1 MRGMTL
7 LKVESLKVGYG
18 ESVVIQAVSLSVR
31 DSESV
36 GVVGRNGM
44 GKTTLLKA
52 IVGLLPASEGRIEF
66 DGIDI
71 TKLPTFERIRLG
83 IGFVPQGRQLFP
95 QLTVEENLLTG
106 LESRRIKRVPDLV
119 YELFPVLG
127 AMRARKAGNLSG
139 GQQQMVAIG
148 RALATGPRLLILDE
162 PTEGIQPSLIRE
174 IGVAL
179 GNLKRATGCAM
190 LVSEQVL
197 SFATAVSDRMLVLER
212 GAVAK
217 ETGTDARDIEAVKV
231 FLTV

>member
-1 MRGMTL
+1 MTL
-7 LKVESLKVGYG
+7 LKVDSLKVGYG
-18 ESVVIQAVSLSVR
+18 ESVVIPGVSLSVNDR
-31 DSESV
+31 ESV

-52 IVGLLPASEGRIEF
+52 IVGLLPASSGRIEF
-66 DGIDI
+66 DGVDI

-83 IGFVPQGRQLFP
+83 IGFVPQGRLLFP

-106 LESRRIKRVPDLV
+106 LESRRIKSVPDLV
-119 YELFPVLG
+119 YALFPVLRD
-127 AMRARKAGNLSG
+127 MRARKAGNLSG

-162 PTEGIQPSLIRE
+162 PTEGIQPSLIKE

-179 GNLKRATGCAM
+179 GELKRATGCAM

-212 GAVAK
+212 GAVVK
-217 ETGTDARDIEAVKV
+217 ETGTDARDVEAVKA

>member
-1 MRGMTL
+1 M
-7 LKVESLKVGYG
+7 LKVDSLKVGYG
-18 ESVVIQAVSLSVR
+18 ESVVIPGVSLSVNDR
-31 DSESV
+31 ESV
-36 GVVGRNGM
+36 GIVGRNGM

-52 IVGLLPASEGRIEF
+52 IVGLLPASSGRIEF
-66 DGIDI
+66 DGVDI

-83 IGFVPQGRQLFP
+83 IGFVPQGRLLFP

-106 LESRRIKRVPDLV
+106 LESRRIKSVPDLV
-119 YELFPVLG
+119 YELFPVLRD
-127 AMRARKAGNLSG
+127 MRARKAGNLSG

-162 PTEGIQPSLIRE
+162 PTEGIQPSLIKE

-179 GNLKRATGCAM
+179 GELKRATGCAT

-212 GAVAK
+212 GAVVK
-217 ETGTDARDIEAVKV
+217 ETGTDARDVEAVKA

>member
-1 MRGMTL
+1 MTL
-7 LKVESLKVGYG
+7 LKVDSLKVGYG
-18 ESVVIQAVSLSVR
+18 ESVVIPGVSLSVNDR
-31 DSESV
+31 ESV

-52 IVGLLPASEGRIEF
+52 IVGLLPASSGRIEF
-66 DGIDI
+66 DGVDI

-83 IGFVPQGRQLFP
+83 IGFVPQGRLLFP

-106 LESRRIKRVPDLV
+106 LESRRIKSVPGLV
-119 YELFPVLG
+119 YELFPVLRD
-127 AMRARKAGNLSG
+127 MRARKAGNLSG

-162 PTEGIQPSLIRE
+162 PTEGIQPSLIKE

-179 GNLKRATGCAM
+179 GELKRATGCAM

-212 GAVAK
+212 GAVVK
-217 ETGTDARDIEAVKV
+217 ETGTDARDVEAVKA

>member
-1 MRGMTL
+1 M
-7 LKVESLKVGYG
+7 LKVDSLKVGYG
-18 ESVVIQAVSLSVR
+18 ESVVIPGVSLSVNDR
-31 DSESV
+31 ESV

-52 IVGLLPASEGRIEF
+52 IVGLLPASSGRIEF
-66 DGIDI
+66 DGVDI

-83 IGFVPQGRQLFP
+83 IGFVPQGRLLFP

-106 LESRRIKRVPDLV
+106 LESRRIKSVPDLV
-119 YELFPVLG
+119 YELFPVLRD
-127 AMRARKAGNLSG
+127 MRARKAGNLSG

-162 PTEGIQPSLIRE
+162 PTEGIQPSLIKE

-179 GNLKRATGCAM
+179 GELKRATGCAM

-212 GAVAK
+212 GAVVK
-217 ETGTDARDIEAVKV
+217 ETGTDARDVEAVKA

>member
-1 MRGMTL
+1 M
-7 LKVESLKVGYG
+7 LKVDSLKVGYG
-18 ESVVIQAVSLSVR
+18 ESVVIPGVSLSVNDR
-31 DSESV
+31 ESV
-36 GVVGRNGM
+36 GIVGRNGM

-52 IVGLLPASEGRIEF
+52 IVGLLPASSGRIEF
-66 DGIDI
+66 DGVDV

-83 IGFVPQGRQLFP
+83 IGFVPQGRLLFP

-106 LESRRIKRVPDLV
+106 LESRRIKSVPDLV
-119 YELFPVLG
+119 YELFPVLRD
-127 AMRARKAGNLSG
+127 MRARKAGNLSG

-162 PTEGIQPSLIRE
+162 PTEGIQPSLIKE

-179 GNLKRATGCAM
+179 GELKRATGCAT

-212 GAVAK
+212 GAVVK
-217 ETGTDARDIEAVKV
+217 ETGTDARDVEAVKA